1 MCSNI
6 DGYDAVGNSVRCN
19 GSIVFCM
26 KVISPGLAQFM
37 AGQERQLLCFL
48 SVVQNNRAKFIV
60 QG

>member
-19 GSIVFCM
+19 GPIGFCM

-37 AGQERQLLCFL
+37 AGAGKAVIVLHL
-48 SVVQNNRAKFIV
+48 SGAK
-60 QG
+60 